1 MSKKRPCWQGFW
13 ASLAVAGL
21 IALVTALALP
31 GVSLSA
37 IEARLEEA
45 VNESLA
51 KAELTGLDV
60 NMRGQ
65 KAFITGAVGEETDK
79 ARIIKVALGAD
90 GPGGQYLGGVTSVDV
105 KGVRVENADALP
117 YSWGARKSASGV
129 VLTGSI
135 PDDATRAALMQAATE
150 AFGAPPQD
158 MMQVKP
164 GAPGGDW
171 AQVARGSLQQL
182 AKLKRGRVR
191 LNGTVLIVQGET
203 DQATKSLV
211 EQHYTQ
217 ALPAPYT
224 VLSPLDLLVEGQPL
238 SVKGLERFNLAEA
251 SGETCQAAFAE
262 LMRGRAIEFA
272 SNSATINPVSD
283 AFLQDIGKVARR
295 CDQYRVLIVGHTDD
309 EGDAAYNKDLSQ
321 RRAKAVR
328 LRLVDLGMGAER
340 LETSGMGEEQPLV
353 NATTPE
359 ARQRNRRIEFTV
371 TN

>member
-1 MSKKRPCWQGFW
+1 MNKKRPCWLGFW

-21 IALVTALALP
+21 ITLLTMFVFP
-31 GVSLSA
+31 DVSLRA
-37 IEARLEEA
+37 LEARLGEA
-45 VNESLA
+45 VNASLA
-51 KAELTGLDV
+51 QADLSGLDV
-60 NMRGQ
+60 EMRGQ
-65 KAFITGAVGEETDK
+65 KAFISGAVGDEADK
-79 ARIIKVALGAD
+79 ARIIKLALKAD
-90 GPGGQYLGGVTSVDV
+90 GAGGQFWGGVTNVDV
-105 KGVRVENADALP
+105 SGLRVENADALP

-129 VLTGSI
+129 VLTGSA
-135 PDDATRAALMQAATE
+135 PDEATRAALLKAAE
-150 AFGAPPQD
+150 EYFGGAPQD
-158 MMQVKP
+158 MMQVKA

-171 AQVARGSLQQL
+171 ALVARGALQQL

-203 DQATKSLV
+203 DQATKTIV
-211 EQHYTQ
+211 EQHYAQ
-217 ALPAPYT
+217 PLPAPYT
-224 VLSPLDLLVEGQPL
+224 VLGPLDLLVDGQPL
-238 SVKGLERFNLAEA
+238 PVKGLERFNLAEA

-262 LMRGRAIEFA
+262 LMRTRAIEFA
-272 SNSATINPVSD
+272 SNSAVINPVSD

-309 EGDAAYNKDLSQ
+309 EGDAVYNKDLSE

-340 LETSGMGEEQPLV
+340 IETSGMGEERPLV
-353 NATTPE
+353 PATTPE